1 MSNPYQ
7 PPGFDP
13 QRFQDQPYPPH
24 SVATAGLG
32 MVSQIRVVAIL
43 NCVQGSLEVLMG
55 LMLAAMA
62 AVIPSMIAAQQ
73 AGKPAG
79 PPAGFEWIMIGT
91 YGVMG
96 GAMLIAGPLRLY
108 AGIQNFRYRART
120 LGIVSFSVGLIS
132 MLGCYCAPTS
142 IAVFIYGLIVYLNP
156 AVKAAFD
163 MGQQGM
169 NADQILTSFVAQ
181 GTPPLKPPQS
191 P

>member
-13 QRFQDQPYPPH
+13 KQFQDQQYFPQP
-24 SVATAGLG
+24 VAATGLG

-43 NCVQGSLEVLMG
+43 NCVQGGLEVLVG
-55 LMLAAMA
+55 LMLVVMA
-62 AVIPSMIAAQQ
+62 FVIPSLIAAQQ
-73 AGKPAG
+73 AGQPGG
-79 PPAGFEWIMIGT
+79 PPAGFEWVMIGT

-96 GAMLIAGPLRLY
+96 GGLLIAGSLRLY
-108 AGIQNFRYRART
+108 AGIQNFRFRART
-120 LGIVSFSVGLIS
+120 LGIVSLSVGLLS

-169 NADQILTSFVAQ
+169 NADQILASFVAPAT
-181 GTPPLKPPQS
+181 TPFKPQS
-191 P
+191 